1 MEAWEKLLS
10 EAGVKP
16 EELRE
21 ELAAFEIETP
31 SWGYANTGTRFGKF
45 LQASA
50 ALTFEHKLQDA
61 AEVHRLTG
69 ITPRMAVH
77 VLWDFPDG
85 FDPDVVKL
93 VQEHGLR
100 IGAINPN
107 VFQDQCYRLGSFCNP
122 DPAVRRRA
130 LQHCL
135 DSVEIGRQAKSDVL
149 SLWFA
154 DGTNYPGQDDIV
166 RRKRCMAQGLA
177 EVHKAMPDSMTM
189 LIEYKPFEP
198 ASYHTDIPDWG
209 TAALFARSAGERAK
223 VLVDTGHHLLGTNV
237 EQIVAILLDEGL
249 LGGFHFNDRKF
260 ADDDLTAGSIA
271 PYQLFLIF
279 DEIVAAQARM
289 AKKGTVPEKRGQS
302 PFSLA
307 YMIDQSHN
315 LKPKVEAMVQT
326 VVTIQALYAKAL
338 LVNRKK
344 LAEAQAAGDVV
355 TAEECLRR
363 AFFTDVESLLRE
375 VREEMGVPADPLA
388 ALRDSGYI
396 EKRAAERKA
405 DTGEAASYA

>member
-302 PFSLA
+302 P
-307 YMIDQSHN
+307 
-315 LKPKVEAMVQT
+315 
-326 VVTIQALYAKAL
+326 
-338 LVNRKK
+338 
-344 LAEAQAAGDVV
+344 
-355 TAEECLRR
+355 
-363 AFFTDVESLLRE
+363 
-375 VREEMGVPADPLA
+375 
-388 ALRDSGYI
+388 
-396 EKRAAERKA
+396 
-405 DTGEAASYA
+405 

>member
-1 MEAWEKLLS
+1 MHAWQRLLDDS
-10 EAGVKP
+10 KVTP
-16 EELRE
+16 ETVRK
-21 ELAAFEIETP
+21 ELAAFEVETP

-50 ALTFEHKLQDA
+50 AVTLEHKIEDA

-69 ITPRMAVH
+69 IAPRLAVH

-85 FDPDVVKL
+85 FDPKVVEL
-93 VQEHGLR
+93 AHQHGLK

-107 VFQDQCYRLGSFCNP
+107 LFQDQCYRLGSLAHP
-122 DPAVRRRA
+122 DAAVRKRA
-130 LQHCL
+130 VQHCL
-135 DSVEIGRQAKSDVL
+135 DSMEIGRRTKSDIL
-149 SLWFA
+149 SLWLA

-166 RRKRCMAQGLA
+166 RRKRHLQQGLA
-177 EVHKAMPDSMTM
+177 EIHAAMPESMTM

-198 ASYHTDIPDWG
+198 ATYHTDIPDWG
-209 TAALFARSAGERAK
+209 TAALLARGAGERAR
-223 VLVDTGHHLLGTNV
+223 VLVDTGHHLQGTNV

-279 DEIVAAQARM
+279 DQIAVARAR
-289 AKKGTVPEKRGQS
+289 GVTTPI
-302 PFSLA
+302 A

-326 VVTIQALYAKAL
+326 VVNIQTLYAKAL
-338 LVNRKK
+338 LVNREK
-344 LAEAQAAGDVV
+344 LAAAQAANDIVS
-355 TAEECLRR
+355 AEECLRS
-363 AFFTDVESLLRE
+363 AFFADVEPLLLE
-375 VREEMGVPADPLA
+375 VRETLGVPTYPLDE
-388 ALRDSGYI
+388 LRLSGYTDKQAA
-396 EKRAAERKA
+396 KRRA
-405 DTGEAASYA
+405 DVGEGTHYA

>member
-1 MEAWEKLLS
+1 MHAWERLLADS
-10 EAGVKP
+10 GVTP
-16 EELRE
+16 ETVRK

-50 ALTFEHKLQDA
+50 AETLEHKIEDA

-69 ITPRMAVH
+69 IAPRLAVH
-77 VLWDFPDG
+77 VLWDFPEG
-85 FDPDVVKL
+85 FDPKVVEL
-93 VQEHGLR
+93 AGQHGLR

-107 VFQDQCYRLGSFCNP
+107 LFEDQCYRLGSLANP
-122 DPAVRRRA
+122 DADVRKRA
-130 LQHCL
+130 LGHCL
-135 DSVEIGRQAKSDVL
+135 DSIEIGRRTKSDIL
-149 SLWFA
+149 SLWLA

-166 RRKRCMAQGLA
+166 RRKRHLEEGLA
-177 EVHKAMPDSMTM
+177 EIHAGMPESMTM

-198 ASYHTDIPDWG
+198 ATYQTDIPDWG
-209 TAALFARSAGERAK
+209 TAALLARRAGERAG
-223 VLVDTGHHLLGTNV
+223 VLVDTGHHLQGTNV

-279 DEIVAAQARM
+279 DQIAAAR
-289 AKKGTVPEKRGQS
+289 ARGVTT
-302 PFSLA
+302 PIA

-326 VVTIQALYAKAL
+326 VVNIQTLYAKAL
-338 LVNRKK
+338 LVNREK
-344 LAEAQAAGDVV
+344 LAGAQGANDIVA
-355 TAEECLRR
+355 AEECLRS
-363 AFFTDVESLLRE
+363 AFFADVEPLLLE
-375 VREEMGVPADPLA
+375 VRETLGASAYPLDE
-388 ALRDSGYI
+388 LRRSGYTDRQAA
-396 EKRAAERKA
+396 KRRA
-405 DTGEAASYA
+405 DAGEGASYA